1 MKLTNPEK
9 LILIMLSEIYKKL
22 GINGNSEIDPK
33 FLTDAIYSDNTWGL
47 DWKYAGI
54 FSDNTEPNP
63 PEVTEVVNYL
73 DMWSFIESAYEG
85 LDAASKKLLKDD
97 PEIVQVQ
104 FTGFDGN
111 NETEYMSV
119 ARFLINQLDRFTEF
133 KNRELNSHY
142 PMIGRYRRMYS
153 IFEPI
158 RRNLDNRK
166 LILVELQSIL
176 KLS

>member
-1 MKLTNPEK
+1 
-9 LILIMLSEIYKKL
+9 
-22 GINGNSEIDPK
+22 
-33 FLTDAIYSDNTWGL
+33 
-47 DWKYAGI
+47 
-54 FSDNTEPNP
+54 
-63 PEVTEVVNYL
+63 
-73 DMWSFIESAYEG
+73 MWTFIESAYEE
-85 LDAASKKLLKDD
+85 LDAASKQLLKDD

-111 NETEYMSV
+111 NESEYMSV

-133 KNRELNSHY
+133 KNRELDSHY

-153 IFEPI
+153 IFEPV
-158 RRNLDNRK
+158 RRNLHNRK